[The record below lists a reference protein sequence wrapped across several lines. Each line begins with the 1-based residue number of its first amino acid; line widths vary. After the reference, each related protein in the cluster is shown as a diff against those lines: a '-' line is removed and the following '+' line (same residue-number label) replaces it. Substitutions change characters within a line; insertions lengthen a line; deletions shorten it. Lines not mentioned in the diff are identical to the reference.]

1 MLLINIYFTILHTS
15 QINPVNR
22 ISELPIGDLYTKGTP
37 FPHPSSSHTYTR
49 TYTHMHIHIYMHIHT
64 CTCTYTHIHMYTYM
78 HAHTH
83 VHIHT
88 HAHMHTFQQA
98 KFDFSHRSQPECY
111 FVREDFPT
119 PCLVWSSFTSVHF
132 LHGIYCNLQL
142 KHSLFNVCLCP

>member
-64 CTCTYTHIHMYTYM
+64 CTYIYTCTYT
-78 HAHTH
+78 HTH
-83 VHIHT
+83 VHIHARTCTCTYT
-88 HAHMHTFQQA
+88 HAHTRTH
-98 KFDFSHRSQPECY
+98 FSKLNSISPTGHSLSATSSEKTSQPHAY
-111 FVREDFPT
+111 SGPVSPLFI
-119 PCLVWSSFTSVHF
+119 SSMVFIA
-132 LHGIYCNLQL
+132 IYN
-142 KHSLFNVCLCP
+142 